1 MTLKRILI
9 VMAMFLNM
17 LVIFKAAR
25 YWAQIAYARYKGED
39 MNTYM
44 LRNAITSTIVGSINL
59 FVLSSLI
66 RMYW

>member
-1 MTLKRILI
+1 MTLKRTLI
-9 VMAMFLNM
+9 VVTMFLNM

-25 YWAQIAYARYKGED
+25 SWVQIVYARYKGQN

-44 LRNAITSTIVGSINL
+44 LRNAITSTIVGLINL